1 MIIIIK
7 KRGIHMLNKQLHKK
21 WGLLLFVVLMV
32 TLLVAC
38 GSEETSSENASSEE
52 GEKSSSE
59 NSKEREIDH
68 AMGTTTIKGTPEKVV
83 TLYQGATDTAIAFG
97 VEPIGIVESWVEKPI
112 YKYLRDDLEG
122 TKLVG
127 EETQPNLEEIAK
139 LKPDVIFASKLRH
152 EGIYEKLNKIAP
164 TVAIDQVYEFKET
177 VKLMGET
184 LNKQDKSDEILTNW
198 DERIKDFN
206 KKAAEK
212 LGDEW
217 PLNVSILNFR
227 SDHARIYFDSFAGT
241 ILREAGFT
249 RPENQQSDE
258 WGMKLTDKES
268 INEMNADVFYVF
280 MSDDPAIKDNYKE
293 WTNHPLW
300 QNLDAVNN
308 DEVHMVDEVIWNM
321 SGGIQAAN
329 LMLDDLYDRFDL
341 EK

>member
-1 MIIIIK
+1 
-7 KRGIHMLNKQLHKK
+7 MLNHLLHKK
-21 WGLLLFVVLMV
+21 WGLLLIVLLLA
-32 TLLVAC
+32 TLLAAC
-38 GSEETSSENASSEE
+38 GSDGASSESNSSDE
-52 GEKSSSE
+52 GSDSSSE
-59 NSKEREIDH
+59 ASNTREIEH
-68 AMGTTTIKGTPEKVV
+68 AMGTTTIEGTPEKVV
-83 TLYQGATDTAIAFG
+83 TLYQGATDTATAFD
-97 VEPIGIVESWVEKPI
+97 VEPVGIVESWVEKPI

-122 TKLVG
+122 TPLVG
-127 EETQPNLEEIAK
+127 EETQPNLEEIAQ
-139 LKPDVIFASKLRH
+139 LNPDVIFASKLRH
-152 EGIYEKLNKIAP
+152 EDIYEKLNKIAP

-184 LNKQDKSDEILTNW
+184 LDKQDKADEILTNW
-198 DERIKDFN
+198 DERIEDFN
-206 KKAAEK
+206 TKASEK

-268 INEMNADVFYVF
+268 INEMNADVFYIF
-280 MSDDPAIKDNYKE
+280 MSDEPAIKDNYEE

-300 QNLDAVNN
+300 KNLDAVKN
-308 DEVHMVDEVIWNM
+308 DEVHMVDEVTWNM
-321 SGGIQAAN
+321 AGGIRAAN

>member
-1 MIIIIK
+1 
-7 KRGIHMLNKQLHKK
+7 MLNHLLHKK
-21 WGLLLFVVLMV
+21 WGLLLIVL
-32 TLLVAC
+32 LLTALLAAC
-38 GSEETSSENASSEE
+38 GSDGASSESNSSDE
-52 GEKSSSE
+52 GTDSSSE
-59 NSKEREIDH
+59 ESNTREIEH
-68 AMGTTTIKGTPEKVV
+68 AMGTTTIEGTPEKVV
-83 TLYQGATDTAIAFG
+83 TLYQGATDTATAFDI
-97 VEPIGIVESWVEKPI
+97 EPVGIVESWVEKPI

-122 TKLVG
+122 TPLVG

-139 LKPDVIFASKLRH
+139 LDPEVIFASKLRH
-152 EGIYEKLNKIAP
+152 EDIYEKLNQIAP

-184 LNKQDKSDEILTNW
+184 LDKQDKADEILTNW
-198 DERIKDFN
+198 DERLEDFN
-206 KKAAEK
+206 TKASEK

-268 INEMNADVFYVF
+268 INEMNADVFYIF
-280 MSDDPAIKDNYKE
+280 MSDDPAIKNNYEE
-293 WTNHPLW
+293 WTSHPLW
-300 QNLDAVNN
+300 QNLDAVKN
-308 DEVHMVDEVIWNM
+308 DEVHMVDEVTWNM
-321 SGGIQAAN
+321 AGGLRAAN